1 MPRKK
6 KAKIELPKP
15 EESLFQISKF
25 MKLIAGSTTILL
37 TEKIASTVDRK
48 IIWFLCEGK
57 LTREQIA
64 SKSGIKN
71 RTVSDFIDRCKNLGL
86 LEEEK
91 EKGGH
96 PKRVID
102 YVQDE
107 WKQTAREELSKKT
120 KMPEQE
126 PQTSQTT

>member
-1 MPRKK
+1 
-6 KAKIELPKP
+6 
-15 EESLFQISKF
+15 
-25 MKLIAGSTTILL
+25 
-37 TEKIASTVDRK
+37 
-48 IIWFLCEGK
+48 LCEGK

-107 WKQTAREELSKKT
+107 WKQTAREKLSKKK